1 MKRVIFILIVALAV
15 IGAASIVFGSTML
28 FKNGKSSYA
37 IVLCTDASASEETAA
52 KELQH
57 YIKLIGGAELPI
69 INSDRVEKNSKQI
82 FIGFNE
88 EYGAMCGVVQPDIN
102 DEGYTYRTIDKNIW
116 IYGGKQR
123 GTMYGVYSFLENE
136 FGVRWYTREFTK
148 IPTLTEWVVK
158 DMFFSEKPF
167 IQYRH
172 ILYNNVDG
180 HKDWQAHNKTNTA
193 WSAQENEYGNLTA
206 YWNAHTMGQFI
217 SADEYF
223 GQHPE
228 YFSLRDGKRKP
239 NAQLCLSNPEVL
251 DICIEKM
258 KQTIKENPLYWV
270 YSLSQ
275 NDNQRPCQCDKC
287 RAIEEQYGGHS
298 GLVVWFVNQ
307 VADAIKPLYPDK
319 YIGTFAYQY
328 TRKAP
333 VGIVP
338 RDNVVIRLCSIECC
352 FAHPLDSCE
361 HNSSFVTDIEKW
373 STVAPNLYIW
383 DYVVNFRQYV
393 APFPNF
399 GVLAEN
405 IKTFKKY
412 NAIGVMEQAQY
423 QTLGGEFSDMKAWVL
438 SKLLWNPNLDT
449 NALVA
454 QFIEDYYGKAATY
467 IQQYFNLCQS
477 LVKDDTVMG
486 IYIDDKNP
494 LYTDEFVSVAKKLLD
509 EAKQAVVSDSEEMR
523 LRVDLV
529 CLQIDYMR
537 MMRTPLEAKND
548 GTYERFCALVRKHNI
563 RLNEF
568 VSIEGVI
575 NTYNK
580 LVEELTTIE
589 EVANSVVE

>member
-1 MKRVIFILIVALAV
+1 MKRAIFILIVALAV
-15 IGAASIVFGSTML
+15 IGVTTVMFKSTTL
-28 FKNGKSSYA
+28 FKDGKSSYA
-37 IVLCTDASASEETAA
+37 IVLCNDASASEETAA
-52 KELQH
+52 RELQH
-57 YIKLIGGAELPI
+57 YLKQIGGAELPI
-69 INSDRVEKNSKQI
+69 ISSDKVEKGRKHI
-82 FIGFNE
+82 FIGFND
-88 EYGAMCGVVQPDIN
+88 EYGALCNVEQPDIN
-102 DEGYTYRTIDKNIW
+102 DEAYTYRTIDKNIW

-136 FGVRWYTREFTK
+136 FGIRWYTREFTK
-148 IPTLTEWVVK
+148 IPTLTEWEVK
-158 DMFFSEKPF
+158 DMHFSEKPF
-167 IQYRH
+167 LRYRH
-172 ILYNNVDG
+172 ILYKNIDG
-180 HKDWQAHNKTNTA
+180 LKDLQAHNKVNTA

-275 NDNQRPCQCDKC
+275 NDNQLPCQCDKC

-338 RDNVVIRLCSIECC
+338 RNNVVIRLCSIECC
-352 FAHPLDSCE
+352 FAHPLDGCE
-361 HNSSFVTDIEKW
+361 HNRPFITDIEKW
-373 STVAPNLYIW
+373 SKVAPNLYIW
-383 DYVVNFRQYV
+383 DYVVNFHQYV

-454 QFIEDYYGKAATY
+454 QFIEDYYGAAASY
-467 IQQYFNLCQS
+467 VQQYFNLCQS
-477 LVKDDTVMG
+477 LVKENTVMG
-486 IYIDDKNP
+486 IYIKESNP
-494 LYTDEFVSVAKKLLD
+494 LYTDEFVDEARKILD
-509 EAKQAVVSDSEEMR
+509 AAKQAVASADEEMR

-537 MMRTPLEAKND
+537 MMRKPLETQQD
-548 GTYERFCALVRKHNI
+548 GTYERVIEFVRNHNI

-568 VSIEGVI
+568 I
-575 NTYNK
+575 NLDRFINIYKTK
-580 LVEELTTIE
+580 RLSQITLE
-589 EVANSVVE
+589 

>member
-1 MKRVIFILIVALAV
+1 MKRAIFILIVALAV
-15 IGAASIVFGSTML
+15 IGVTTVMFKSATL
-28 FKNGKSSYA
+28 FKDGKSSYA
-37 IVLCTDASASEETAA
+37 IVLCNDASASEETAA
-52 KELQH
+52 RELQH
-57 YIKLIGGAELPI
+57 YLKQIGGAELPI
-69 INSDRVEKNSKQI
+69 ISSDKVEKNRKHI
-82 FIGFNE
+82 FIGFND
-88 EYGAMCGVVQPDIN
+88 EYGALCNVEQPDIN
-102 DEGYTYRTIDKNIW
+102 DEAYTYRTIDKNIW

-136 FGVRWYTREFTK
+136 FGIRWYTREFTK
-148 IPTLTEWVVK
+148 IPTLTEWEVK
-158 DMFFSEKPF
+158 DMHFSEKPF
-167 IQYRH
+167 LRYRH
-172 ILYNNVDG
+172 ILYKNIDG
-180 HKDWQAHNKTNTA
+180 LKDLQAHNKVNTA

-228 YFSLRDGKRKP
+228 YFSLRDGKRTP
-239 NAQLCLSNPEVL
+239 NAQLCLSHPKVL
-251 DICIEKM
+251 DICIKKM

-275 NDNQRPCQCDKC
+275 NDNQLPCQCDKC

-338 RDNVVIRLCSIECC
+338 RNNVVIRLCSIECC
-352 FAHPLDSCE
+352 FAHPLDGCE
-361 HNSSFVTDIEKW
+361 HNRPFITDIEKW
-373 STVAPNLYIW
+373 SKVAPNLYIW
-383 DYVVNFRQYV
+383 DYVVNFHQYV

-454 QFIEDYYGKAATY
+454 QFIEDYYGAAASY
-467 IQQYFNLCQS
+467 VQQYFNLCQS
-477 LVKDDTVMG
+477 LVKENTVMG
-486 IYIDDKNP
+486 IYIKESNP
-494 LYTDEFVSVAKKLLD
+494 LYTDEFVDEARKILD
-509 EAKQAVVSDSEEMR
+509 AAKQAVASADEEMR

-537 MMRTPLEAKND
+537 MMRKPLETQQD
-548 GTYERFCALVRKHNI
+548 GTYERVIEFVRNHNI

-568 VSIEGVI
+568 I
-575 NTYNK
+575 NLDRFINIYKTK
-580 LVEELTTIE
+580 RLSQITLE
-589 EVANSVVE
+589 

>member
-1 MKRVIFILIVALAV
+1 MKRAIFILIVALAV
-15 IGAASIVFGSTML
+15 IGVTTVMFKSTTL
-28 FKNGKSSYA
+28 FKDGKSSYA
-37 IVLCTDASASEETAA
+37 IVLCNDASASEETAA
-52 KELQH
+52 RELQH
-57 YIKLIGGAELPI
+57 YLKQIGGAELPI
-69 INSDRVEKNSKQI
+69 ISSDKVEKGRKHI
-82 FIGFNE
+82 FIGFND
-88 EYGAMCGVVQPDIN
+88 EYGALCNVEQPDIN
-102 DEGYTYRTIDKNIW
+102 DEAYTYRTIDKNIW

-136 FGVRWYTREFTK
+136 FGIRWYTREFTK
-148 IPTLTEWVVK
+148 IPTLTEWEVK
-158 DMFFSEKPF
+158 DMHFSEKPF
-167 IQYRH
+167 LRYRH
-172 ILYNNVDG
+172 ILYKNIDG
-180 HKDWQAHNKTNTA
+180 LKDLQAHNKVNTA

-217 SADEYF
+217 SNEEYF
-223 GQHPE
+223 LQHPE

-275 NDNQRPCQCDKC
+275 NDNQLPCQCDKC

-338 RDNVVIRLCSIECC
+338 RNNVVIRLCSIECC
-352 FAHPLDSCE
+352 FAHPLDGCE
-361 HNSSFVTDIEKW
+361 HNRPFITDIEKW

-383 DYVVNFRQYV
+383 DYVVNFHQYV

-454 QFIEDYYGKAATY
+454 QFIEDYYGAAASY
-467 IQQYFNLCQS
+467 VQQYFNLCQS
-477 LVKDDTVMG
+477 LVKENTVMG
-486 IYIDDKNP
+486 IYIKESNP
-494 LYTDEFVSVAKKLLD
+494 LYTDEFVDEARKILD
-509 EAKQAVVSDSEEMR
+509 AAKQAVASADEEMR

-537 MMRTPLEAKND
+537 MMRKPLETQQD
-548 GTYERFCALVRKHNI
+548 GTYERVIEFVRNHNI

-568 VSIEGVI
+568 I
-575 NTYNK
+575 NLDRFINIYKTK
-580 LVEELTTIE
+580 RLSQITLE
-589 EVANSVVE
+589 